1 MIIFRA
7 DANTSI
13 GMGHIMRC
21 LSLAEAMAADSS
33 ESMVINRGKK
43 NIKFIIADE
52 SVSNLIQ
59 SCGYEP
65 IILHTDYRA
74 MDGEIDAWK
83 ELAPS
88 IDVDLVIID
97 SYYVTSD
104 YLNWLRH
111 NIGMVC
117 YIDDVLSFSYPV
129 DILINYNAYANIG
142 DYHRLYKGC
151 EEPKYLL
158 GPTYAPLRAMFRD
171 IDHREQRS
179 VVTDVLLSTG
189 GSDELHVAVS
199 FLRYLCNEKD
209 DKSEGITYHLL
220 LGMMNTDKDEI
231 KALAADDDRIKL
243 HENVSDM
250 RWLISSMD
258 IVVSAAGSTL
268 YEICACGVPLI
279 TFSTADNQ
287 IPGAEAFKRL
297 GLADNVGDLRDPE
310 SINSNLV
317 MSGKL
322 SADANKRIMSA
333 VNNMAR
339 NKESRTELGI
349 RQQALIDGYG
359 AERIAARLMEIV
371 RENIRLFETSPFSAT
386 TVEDKLS
393 SNHNIPDKGRK

>member
-21 LSLAEAMAADSS
+21 LSLADAMAADSS
-33 ESMVINRGKK
+33 GSTIISRGKQD
-43 NIKFIIADE
+43 IKFIIADE
-52 SVSNLIQ
+52 SVSDLIQ
-59 SCGYEP
+59 RCGYEP
-65 IILHTDYRA
+65 IVLHTDYRA
-74 MDGEIDAWK
+74 MDGEIDAWE

-97 SYYVTSD
+97 SYFVTCD

-129 DILINYNAYANIG
+129 DILINYNAYANID
-142 DYHRLYKGC
+142 DYHKLYKGF
-151 EEPKYLL
+151 EEPKFLL
-158 GPTYAPLRAMFRD
+158 GPIYAPLRAMFRN
-171 IDHREQRS
+171 IGHREQKS

-199 FLRYLCNEKD
+199 FLRYLCNEKND
-209 DKSEGITYHLL
+209 RSEGITYHLL
-220 LGMMNTDKDEI
+220 LGAMNTDKDEI
-231 KALAADDDRIKL
+231 KALAVDKDRIRL

-250 RWLISSMD
+250 RRLISSMD

-297 GLADNVGDLRDPE
+297 GLAVNVGDLRAPE
-310 SINSNLV
+310 SINPNFV
-317 MSGKL
+317 MSRTL

-359 AERIAARLMEIV
+359 AKRLAARLMKI
-371 RENIRLFETSPFSAT
+371 A
-386 TVEDKLS
+386 
-393 SNHNIPDKGRK
+393 